1 MTRHDDRVRLRH
13 MLDHAREAVA
23 MITGKGKK
31 DLQRQRMLE
40 LALVRLIE
48 IIGEA
53 AARVSPE
60 GQAEYSFIPWREV
73 VGMRNRLVHGYDSID
88 LDVLWDT
95 IEDDLP
101 PLIDKLER
109 TLDEDEK
116 EHKNET
122 EKVF

>member
-1 MTRHDDRVRLRH
+1 

-23 MITGKGKK
+23 MITGKGRT

-48 IIGEA
+48 IVGEA

-73 VGMRNRLVHGYDSID
+73 VGMRNRLIHGYDSID

-101 PLIDKLER
+101 PLIDELER
-109 TLDEDEK
+109 ILDEDEK

-122 EKVF
+122 D

>member
-23 MITGKGKK
+23 MITGKGRT

-48 IIGEA
+48 IVGEA

-101 PLIDKLER
+101 PLIDELER
-109 TLDEDEK
+109 ILDEDEK

-122 EKVF
+122 D